1 MVRENARFSGVEII
15 TQCVMGNHF
24 HLLVRVAAQ
33 SAVSDAELLRR
44 ASGYYGKK
52 SPYRKLLEQ
61 TFSEFANC
69 PKTCEPAWGHAWVIF
84 Q

>member
-1 MVRENARFSGVEII
+1 MVRENARFSSVETI

-52 SPYRKLLEQ
+52 SPYRKLLDQ
-61 TFSEFANC
+61 TFSEF
-69 PKTCEPAWGHAWVIF
+69 WGKLPESLRTGIRV
-84 Q
+84 QMP